1 MDLFQIFLDLAIPP
15 TGLFILLL
23 CLPTVYF
30 LRFLRSVLTVIFKE
44 NVRGKVVLITG
55 ASSGIGEQ
63 VAYQY
68 ARCGA
73 ILVLVARRAERLRAV
88 AERASKLGAMHT
100 HVITGDVAKEG
111 DCKRVVDETIKR
123 FGHLDHLVNNAGIS
137 HSFLFE
143 EAPDLSLFHP
153 VMGITFW
160 GQIYP
165 TLYALPHLR
174 RTRGKIIVNASVVAW
189 LPVPRMS
196 IYNAAKAGIYNFY
209 ETLRIEIEPAV
220 GITIVTPGYIESE
233 MTKGKFMTR
242 EGRLVVDDEQR
253 DIQVGPWPVEY
264 AENCAKAMVLGALK
278 GKRYVQVPAWFNV
291 FILYRVFAPELID
304 WMYRFL
310 YVEKT
315 SSQGKLYSKAILDAT
330 GAKKTLYPPSIQ
342 S

>member
-1 MDLFQIFLDLAIPP
+1 MDLFQTFLDLAIPP
-15 TGLFILLL
+15 TGFFILLL
-23 CLPTVYF
+23 SLPTVYF
-30 LRFLRSVLTVIFKE
+30 LRFVRSALTLVFKE
-44 NVRGKVVLITG
+44 NARGKVILITG

-63 VAYQY
+63 LAYQY
-68 ARCGA
+68 ARRGA
-73 ILVLVARRAERLRAV
+73 ILSLVARRDERLRAV
-88 AERASKLGAMHT
+88 AERATKLGAMHT

-111 DCKRVVDETIKR
+111 DCKRFVDETIQR

-143 EAPDLSLFHP
+143 DAADAHSFHP
-153 VMGITFW
+153 VMDITFW

-196 IYNAAKAGIYNFY
+196 IYNAAKAGIFNFY

-242 EGRLVVDDEQR
+242 EGRLVMDDEQR

-264 AENCAKAMVLGALK
+264 AENCAKAMVQGALK
-278 GKRYVQVPAWFNV
+278 GKRYVQVPAWYKILV
-291 FILYRVFAPELID
+291 LYRIFAPEIID
-304 WMYRFL
+304 WLYRLL
-310 YVEKT
+310 YVEK
-315 SSQGKLYSKAILDAT
+315 SPKGKPYSKAILDTT
-330 GAKKTLYPPSIQ
+330 GAKKALYPPSIQ
-342 S
+342 T